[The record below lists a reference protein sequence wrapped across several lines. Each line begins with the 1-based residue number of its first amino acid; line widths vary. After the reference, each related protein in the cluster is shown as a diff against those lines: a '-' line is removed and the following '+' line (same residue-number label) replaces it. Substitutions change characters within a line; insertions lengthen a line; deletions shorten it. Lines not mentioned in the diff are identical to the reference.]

1 MNSMNPMATFALAK
15 IPLNSHQ
22 NGCKGKNQDLFCS
35 MCIQTWSDMYIAS
48 FIGNWWELVH
58 CTFVIVFAPKKIRI
72 VEIDG
77 ASAQESLHLRAPT
90 LSSATFSFTQ
100 IHGMIWHV
108 GPHVTVWRFKAW
120 WWMAVDDGC
129 KFLVVASLLLACPC
143 YELRCPVGEYM
154 PTSGASRCERCDAPM
169 VTTQAYESKSDTVA
183 PFWGKQACFEQWRRQ
198 YHECTCMHLEAPVA
212 RRLAGL

>member
-1 MNSMNPMATFALAK
+1 MQIVTWQQELRLCVPK
-15 IPLNSHQ
+15 IEIHWRTGVWILWILWQPSHLRKFLLTAIKTDVKVRIRIFLLDVYTDMIRHVY
-22 NGCKGKNQDLFCS
+22 CKLH
-35 MCIQTWSDMYIAS
+35 
-48 FIGNWWELVH
+48 WELMG
-58 CTFVIVFAPKKIRI
+58 I
-72 VEIDG
+72 G
-77 ASAQESLHLRAPT
+77 SLHVCDC
-90 LSSATFSFTQ
+90 F
-100 IHGMIWHV
+100 WHV

-183 PFWGKQACFEQWRRQ
+183 PFCSKQVCFEQWRRQ